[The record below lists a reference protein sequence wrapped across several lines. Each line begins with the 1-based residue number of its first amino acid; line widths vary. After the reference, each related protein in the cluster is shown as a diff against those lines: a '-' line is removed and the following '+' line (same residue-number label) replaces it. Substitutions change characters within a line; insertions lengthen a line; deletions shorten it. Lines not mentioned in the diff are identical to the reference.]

1 MGAPV
6 GNPLLVAGI
15 EPIYYIIILKDLNF
29 SEISDETP
37 NFDGNLA
44 I

>member
-15 EPIYYIIILKDLNF
+15 ELIHYVIMLKGLNF
-29 SEISDETP
+29 PEILNETP